1 MDLME
6 QVKLRA
12 LKAEDL
18 DAIARIDEEILG
30 TPRSEYWESRIAAL
44 EKHSG
49 IAPIVAELDGKA
61 VGFVIGEASG
71 WEYGV
76 PEEVGW
82 IHTVGV
88 DPEFQGKGIGAVM
101 LHEMLSNMQKVGV
114 NTVYTLVNWKDGGML
129 RFFDRMG
136 FDRGDM
142 LNLEKRL

>member
-1 MDLME
+1 MDPME
-6 QVKLRA
+6 QIKLRP
-12 LKAEDL
+12 LKAGDL

-30 TPRSEYWESRIAAL
+30 TPRQEYWANKIAGL
-44 EKHSG
+44 EKRSG
-49 IAPIVAELDGKA
+49 IAPLVAELDGKA
-61 VGFVIGEASG
+61 IGFIIGEASG

-82 IHTVGV
+82 IHSLGV

-101 LHEMLSNMQKVGV
+101 LREMLDNMQEVGV
-114 NTVYTLVNWKDGGML
+114 TTVYTLVNWKDGDML

-142 LNLEKRL
+142 LNLQKRL